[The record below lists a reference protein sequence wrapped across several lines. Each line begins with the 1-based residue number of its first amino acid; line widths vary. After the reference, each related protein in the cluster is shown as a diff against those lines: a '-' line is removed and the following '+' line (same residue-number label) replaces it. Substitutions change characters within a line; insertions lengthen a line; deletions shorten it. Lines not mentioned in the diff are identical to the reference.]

1 MTEKPRHRDA
11 IARGLVTSLCKLLG
25 AKAELVTWVKSTGES
40 GQTIT
45 ITTEDK

>member
-1 MTEKPRHRDA
+1 MANKTTNEA
-11 IARGLVTSLCKLLG
+11 IARNLISSLCQLLG